1 MKNLPRIVIIRTCT
15 LIKCIFYYFYFVF
28 TTNICH
34 LNLTRFICC
43 YIKIWSNCC
52 KVRGCW
58 VISMSKIIIF
68 ITSDYYISLV
78 CQFLCLF
85 KIYFLYSCCF
95 VFTCF
100 FKNIAPIVTNFIII
114 KKRIFKFFI
123 LKNSLNLSSHNF
135 NNLVIVIL

>member
-1 MKNLPRIVIIRTCT
+1 MNSSLKLIYICQILLKELFSIIIQLNWVSIKSLIYRTN
-15 LIKCIFYYFYFVF
+15 INK

-34 LNLTRFICC
+34 FYFVYCISC
-43 YIKIWSNCC
+43 YIAIRSDCC
-52 KVRGCW
+52 KVRGYW
-58 VISMSKIIIF
+58 VISMSKISIF

-114 KKRIFKFFI
+114 KKRIFMFLF
-123 LKNSLNLSSHNF
+123 
-135 NNLVIVIL
+135 